1 MIPIANRLHIT
12 NEYYFST
19 KLKEVH
25 TLEAQGKPII
35 NIGIGSPDLR
45 PPHEVVETLENA
57 LTSSKVHQYQSYIGL
72 PELRKAMSKFYKKHF
87 NVSLNPDNEILPLMG
102 SKEGV
107 FHISMA
113 FLNPGDHVLIPNPG
127 YPTYEAVSKLVQAI
141 PIKYDL
147 CEENNWLPDF
157 SKLEKHD
164 LDKVK
169 IMFVNYPHMPTGA
182 VATESFFK
190 KLVAFAKEH
199 KILLVNDNPY
209 SFILNDTLISLLKTK
224 GAKDI
229 AIELNSISKTFN
241 MSGWRVGMVLGNEQY
256 LQAILKVKSNM
267 DSGMFYGIQKGAESA
282 LLLDGKWLLKLNEIY
297 RKRRE
302 LVWELAKKLNCTFSK
317 NTSGLFVWAKIPNGI
332 SSEMFTDNLLYKKD
346 IFIAPGTVFGENG
359 EGYVRFSICVSE
371 EKIKEAIERIN

>member
-182 VATESFFK
+182 VATEGFFK